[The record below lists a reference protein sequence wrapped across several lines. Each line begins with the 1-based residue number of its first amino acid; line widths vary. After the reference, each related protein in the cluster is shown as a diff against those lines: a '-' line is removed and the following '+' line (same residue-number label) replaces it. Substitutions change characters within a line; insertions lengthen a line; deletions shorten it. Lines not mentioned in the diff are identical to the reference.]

1 MEETIFVSNSP
12 PGDSWTLKHDRYG
25 PLEHLASPVCS
36 DSMLFSGVHLSD
48 ESPLYDLI
56 VIHWASQGVLVV
68 KNTPANTGDCK
79 TQFQSLG
86 WEDPLGEGV
95 TTCSRILAWRIPRT
109 EEPGGLWSI
118 GS

>member
-68 KNTPANTGDCK
+68 KNPPANAGDVRDMGSILGSAWQP
-79 TQFQSLG
+79 TQVFL
-86 WEDPLGEGV
+86 PGE
-95 TTCSRILAWRIPRT
+95 SHEQRRLAGYSPQGH
-109 EEPGGLWSI
+109 EE
-118 GS
+118 